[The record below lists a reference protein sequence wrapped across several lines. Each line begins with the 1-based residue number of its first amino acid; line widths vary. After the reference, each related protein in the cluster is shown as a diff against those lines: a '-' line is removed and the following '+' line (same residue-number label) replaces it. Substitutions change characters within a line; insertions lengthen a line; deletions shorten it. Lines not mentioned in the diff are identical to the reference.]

1 MKKISIYISK
11 SSRNNEAKS
20 KIKKDR
26 IKIINYIFILLIFVC
41 SFSVEC
47 NKRRNEIVDSY
58 IILKTNITGKI
69 QILKNDYLNYIHEL
83 KINNVVIEE
92 RNSEYNLDESM
103 STINI
108 TFTNIPSSLSKMFF
122 GCSNITE
129 IDLSNFDTSSVE
141 NMSYMFSN
149 CNYLNKINLSNIV
162 TTNLKHMNS
171 MLLGCL
177 SLSSLDLSSFNTS
190 KVNYMGYLFNY
201 CSSLHSLD
209 LSNFDTSNVINM
221 ESMFQSCSGL
231 IYLDISNFTI
241 NNATNIDNFF
251 SLCTKLEYINLKYAI
266 SEESNINYN
275 IFNSIKQNFIVCSD
289 NIELEN
295 IFPNKIII
303 YGLSDSNY
311 LLEDEQTKYY
321 TKDSNIYNK
330 YLCEIYKENFNQRFK
345 DSYNNNL
352 NDDCNE
358 LLKDYCVF
366 NYNNNIQSNIFYC
379 YENEVLNNE
388 NNRLMDVPNQCIDIC
403 EKESLFP
410 IESTNI
416 LTDKTAKSEI
426 KTEII
431 TELNT
436 ILSDK
441 TNKIETKAD
450 IINNAIEELI
460 NDKKIV
466 EEELTIVLTSTKNQK
481 NNENINNITM
491 NLGQCEDILKNDYN
505 ISRQDSLY
513 ILQIISEEEGMKIP
527 KLEYEIYYPLN
538 NNNKLTKLNLTS
550 CKGSKLEISIAVKI
564 NDIIEKYNPKSD
576 YYNNICSK
584 ATSSSG
590 TDLPMEVR
598 RNEFVDNNMSL
609 CEENCDL
616 IEYEQ
621 TKEKVKCSCDI
632 KLSIPDNYDIKFNK
646 KDFFKSFIDI
656 NNIMNI
662 NIMKCYKTVLKFK
675 SLISNYGCIIISSTS
690 VLYFFTLLFFPTVA
704 YIKLVKTIYKIHN
717 ALKSDETRIKKIQL
731 METDK
736 EANKTKNKST
746 KKIKQKEKK
755 DKTKKEQI
763 KFSNLATENNHDNS
777 KNRLSNIK
785 NGIKLDNDLI
795 KIEILKK
802 KDFELNA
809 LDYNEAIKLDHRN
822 YCEYYISL
830 LKYNHPIMFAFSPY
844 NDYNSRIIKILLF
857 FFSFCSDLTINALF
871 FSDETMNKIYE
882 DNGKFNF
889 LYQLPQIL
897 YSTLISKFIDTLIRN
912 FALSQDKIVEFKQ
925 EKGQKDVTSKLLKL
939 LRTLKNK
946 FILFF
951 VSIFV
956 ILVFFWYYITYFC
969 GIYTNTQKH
978 LIKDSLVSL
987 LTSLIILFL
996 LDLIPGIFRIAS
1008 LNVEKPT
1015 RKCLY
1020 SFSTFVENLLG

>member
-1 MKKISIYISK
+1 MKK
-11 SSRNNEAKS
+11 N
-20 KIKKDR
+20 
-26 IKIINYIFILLIFVC
+26 
-41 SFSVEC
+41 
-47 NKRRNEIVDSY
+47 
-58 IILKTNITGKI
+58 
-69 QILKNDYLNYIHEL
+69 
-83 KINNVVIEE
+83 
-92 RNSEYNLDESM
+92 
-103 STINI
+103 
-108 TFTNIPSSLSKMFF
+108 
-122 GCSNITE
+122 
-129 IDLSNFDTSSVE
+129 
-141 NMSYMFSN
+141 
-149 CNYLNKINLSNIV
+149 
-162 TTNLKHMNS
+162 
-171 MLLGCL
+171 
-177 SLSSLDLSSFNTS
+177 
-190 KVNYMGYLFNY
+190 
-201 CSSLHSLD
+201 
-209 LSNFDTSNVINM
+209 
-221 ESMFQSCSGL
+221 
-231 IYLDISNFTI
+231 
-241 NNATNIDNFF
+241 
-251 SLCTKLEYINLKYAI
+251 
-266 SEESNINYN
+266 
-275 IFNSIKQNFIVCSD
+275 
-289 NIELEN
+289 
-295 IFPNKIII
+295 
-303 YGLSDSNY
+303 
-311 LLEDEQTKYY
+311 
-321 TKDSNIYNK
+321 
-330 YLCEIYKENFNQRFK
+330 
-345 DSYNNNL
+345 
-352 NDDCNE
+352 
-358 LLKDYCVF
+358 
-366 NYNNNIQSNIFYC
+366 
-379 YENEVLNNE
+379 
-388 NNRLMDVPNQCIDIC
+388 
-403 EKESLFP
+403 LFP
-410 IESTNI
+410 IESNNI

-460 NDKKIV
+460 NGFDMIDINNGNDKKIV

-505 ISRQDSLY
+505 ISRKDSLY

-527 KLEYEIYYPLN
+527 KLEYEIYYPLY

-584 ATSSSG
+584 VTSSSG

-632 KLSIPDNYDIKFNK
+632 KLSIQDNYDIKFNK

-662 NIMKCYKTVLKFK
+662 NIMKCYKTVLNFK
-675 SLISNYGCIIISSTS
+675 SLISNYGCLIISSTS

-777 KNRLSNIK
+777 KNRLSSIK

-795 KIEILKK
+795 KNKILNK

-809 LDYNEAIKLDHRN
+809 LDYNDAIKLDHRN

-882 DNGKFNF
+882 DKGKFNF
-889 LYQLPQIL
+889 LYQIPQIL
-897 YSTLISKFIDTLIRN
+897 YSTLISKFIDSLIRRL
-912 FALSQDKIVEFKQ
+912 ALTQDIIVGLKQ
-925 EKGQKDVTSKLLKL
+925 EKEKTNRKIRKIVKIIKIKLISFFIITFM
-939 LRTLKNK
+939 TL
-946 FILFF
+946 I
-951 VSIFV
+951 
-956 ILVFFWYYITYFC
+956 FFWYYILCFC
-969 GIYTNTQKH
+969 GIYVNTQKH
-978 LIKDSLVSL
+978 LIKDSVFSL
-987 LTSLIILFL
+987 LTGL
-996 LDLIPGIFRIAS
+996 LYPFAICLIPGIFRIAS
-1008 LNVEKPT
+1008 IRIEKLHGSF
-1015 RKCLY
+1015 LY
-1020 SFSTFVENLLG
+1020 KLSVFMENYIC